1 MHGVFVASR
10 YGRAYMEA
18 PLRRLANEKRT
29 FARPSRFSRAATNAF
44 RSLFTPIRDTLLR
57 SEPIVSFH
65 SSLLVR
71 GAEEEEERERMW
83 RRIIECFRDA
93 ISYANAACLARF
105 VAYFYLPLR

>member
-1 MHGVFVASR
+1 MCL
-10 YGRAYMEA
+10 
-18 PLRRLANEKRT
+18 LRVDTAARIWKRLSGAWLMKNERS
-29 FARPSRFSRAATNAF
+29 SRFSRAATNAF

-57 SEPIVSFH
+57 SKPIVSFH
-65 SSLLVR
+65 CSLLVR
-71 GAEEEEERERMW
+71 GAEEEVERERMW